1 MRGHRIATAA
11 LAALLAWTLLALP
24 AAATSYIPVSTIT
37 PGTVN
42 RTSMSIDATYD
53 VTASLGFDEGRLS
66 VTSNMIITNRSGGP
80 IDRLE
85 LNSVAARLGAMVI
98 TRAVVD
104 RRDVSATI
112 DDQTIRMSLG
122 GILADG
128 SSAMVRIAY
137 RARFQTS
144 LTGSRWLFTKANGIV
159 NAYRWIPWI
168 SRARSFDRPNH
179 GDPFVTP
186 SSRSVIV
193 RLTTDRAMPIATS
206 GRRISSSGLTQTFRA
221 ENVRDFNFTA
231 SPSYKTLSGTAG
243 TTRVVVFHRS
253 SASYGQAMLDR
264 AVWALE
270 RFSALAG
277 PYPHPTYTVAQ
288 SAGGYGMES
297 PAHTWLPPVDSSRL
311 AYLLS
316 HETAHQWFYGMVGND
331 QAREPFADEAMA
343 DHMTRYALDSFRA
356 PGCSADRLDLT
367 IYDYSSS
374 CYYELI
380 YIKGGNVIS
389 QVRAQMGNSSF
400 WQAVRAYVQKYRGK
414 LTHTSTLLRF
424 LDDRTSK
431 DLRPIYRIYFPSLY
445 P

>member
-1 MRGHRIATAA
+1 MATAT
-11 LAALLAWTLLALP
+11 LAALLALAIVALP
-24 AAATSYIPVSTIT
+24 AAATSYLPMSAIT

-42 RTSMSIDATYD
+42 RTSIAIAATYD
-53 VTASLGFDEGRLS
+53 VTANLGFDAGRLW
-66 VTSNMIITNRSGGP
+66 VTSKMIITNRAAVS
-80 IDRLE
+80 IDRLA
-85 LNSVAARLGAMVI
+85 LNSVPARLGGMVI

-104 RRDVSATI
+104 GRDVTATI
-112 DDQTIRMSLG
+112 DDQTIRLSLG
-122 GILADG
+122 GVLAPG
-128 SSAMVRIAY
+128 SSAMVRISY
-137 RARFQTS
+137 NARFQTS

-168 SRARSFDRPNH
+168 SRARPFDRPNH

-186 SSRSVIV
+186 NSSSVIV
-193 RLTTDRAMPIATS
+193 RLTTDRAMLVATS

-231 SPSYKTLSGTAG
+231 SPYYKTLSGMAG

-264 AVWALE
+264 AIWALT
-270 RFSALAG
+270 RFTQLAG
-277 PYPHPTYTVAQ
+277 AYPHPTYTVAQ

-343 DHMTRYALDSFRA
+343 DHMTRYALNSFRS
-356 PGCSADRLDLT
+356 PGCSSNRLDLT

-389 QVRAQMGNSSF
+389 QVRAKMGNSSF
-400 WQAVRAYVQKYRGK
+400 WSTVRAYVQKYRGK
-414 LTHTSTLLRF
+414 LTHTSTLLQF
-424 LDDRTSK
+424 LDDHTSR
-431 DLRPIYRIYFPSLY
+431 DLRPIYRVYFPSLY